1 MAIIFGVD
9 YGIRRIGIAISD
21 ADETLA
27 LAGRMLNSSGDPN
40 RDAGIV
46 LAEAKEYAARRFV
59 VGLPINMDNTEGPQA
74 LLTRQFA
81 NALKKASGN
90 MPLEY
95 WDERLSSAAADW
107 SLDLMDLTKAKRKA
121 RRDIISA
128 QVILQ
133 GWLDARRAKRPQPP
147 APPEPAEPDQQ

>member
-1 MAIIFGVD
+1 MAIVFGVD
-9 YGIRRIGIAISD
+9 YGIKRIGIAISD

-27 LAGRMLNSSGDPN
+27 LAGRMLNASGDPK
-40 RDAGIV
+40 RDAETV
-46 LAEAKEYAARRFV
+46 LAEARRYDARRFV

-74 LLTRQFA
+74 ELTRRFA

-107 SLDLMDLTKAKRKA
+107 SLDQMELTKARRKA

-147 APPEPAEPDQQ
+147 APPEAMGPE

>member
-1 MAIIFGVD
+1 MPIIFGID
-9 YGIRRIGIAISD
+9 YGIKRIGIAISD
-21 ADETLA
+21 ADETIA
-27 LAGRMLNSSGDPN
+27 LAGRMLNSCGDPK
-40 RDAGIV
+40 RDAETV
-46 LAEAKEYAARRFV
+46 LAEAKDYAARRFV

-74 LLTRQFA
+74 ELTRRFA

-90 MPLEY
+90 MPVEY
-95 WDERLSSAAADW
+95 FDERLSSAAADW
-107 SLDLMDLTKAKRKA
+107 SLDQMELTKAKRKA

-147 APPEPAEPDQQ
+147 AEPEGTQLQ

>member
-9 YGIRRIGIAISD
+9 YGIKRIGIAVSD
-21 ADETLA
+21 GEEKIA
-27 LAGRMLNSSGDPN
+27 LAGRMLNSGGDPK
-40 RDAGIV
+40 RDAETV
-46 LAEAKEYAARRFV
+46 LTEAKQYGARRFV
-59 VGLPINMDNTEGPQA
+59 VGLPINMDGTEGPQA

-95 WDERLSSAAADW
+95 WDERLSSVAADW
-107 SLDLMDLTKAKRKA
+107 SLDLMELTKAGRKA

-133 GWLDARRAKRPQPP
+133 GWLDAKRAKRPEPP
-147 APPEPAEPDQQ
+147 APPQTTEPE

>member
-1 MAIIFGVD
+1 MAIIFGID

-21 ADETLA
+21 GDEKLA
-27 LAGRMLNSSGDPN
+27 LAGRMLNSSGNPQ
-40 RDAGIV
+40 RDAQIV

-59 VGLPINMDNTEGPQA
+59 VGLPINMDGTEGPQA

-90 MPLEY
+90 MPLEF

-107 SLDLMDLTKAKRKA
+107 SLDLMELTKAGRKA

-133 GWLDARRAKRPQPP
+133 GWLDAQQAKRPQPP
-147 APPEPAEPDQQ
+147 EPPEATDPD